1 MQKIGKLTY
10 PDTIEGILSKRSINQ
25 LFREFLGTRGG
36 VYMMDFC
43 EAKFNPEVL
52 YKTYLDEEADDA
64 LNLPS
69 KMFEAARALRGKWDH
84 PGWAKIVKLARVEM
98 IRLLSSNFQSD
109 FFSSEI
115 FQEYHLQQGGSL
127 ADFGVIP
134 EDKGDDNLPP
144 KFVRV
149 AERLGI
155 KNTEALRVYVI
166 ELERKGGEKMRA
178 AGEKMLRA
186 DGVRI
191 KIETVNE
198 VLFESGVAV
207 RPDIVQPET
216 LGAGGPQVT
225 LHKKALI
232 LCGFENLH
240 GQKPMERIQQM
251 VLSMHRKDKK
261 GAEVAYGK
269 LLKEEPKSSFLH
281 NTTILDLMK
290 TMKKRKAFEVLPS

>member
-10 PDTIEGILSKRSINQ
+10 PDTIEGVLSKRSINQ

-43 EAKFNPEVL
+43 QAKFNPEVL

-69 KMFEAARALRGKWDH
+69 KMFAAARALRGKWDH
-84 PGWAKIVKLARVEM
+84 PGWAKIVKLARIEM
-98 IRLLSSNFQSD
+98 LKLLRDNFLTD

-115 FQEYHLQQGGSL
+115 FQEYHLQQGGSP

-134 EDKGDDNLPP
+134 EDRGNDNLPP

-166 ELERKGGEKMRA
+166 ELERKGGEAVRA
-178 AGEKMLRA
+178 AGQKMLNA
-186 DGVRI
+186 DGVRL

-198 VLFESGVAV
+198 VLFENKLAA
-207 RPDIVQPET
+207 RPDIVQPEE
-216 LGAGGPQVT
+216 LGAGGPQVM

-232 LCGFENLH
+232 
-240 GQKPMERIQQM
+240 
-251 VLSMHRKDKK
+251 
-261 GAEVAYGK
+261 
-269 LLKEEPKSSFLH
+269 
-281 NTTILDLMK
+281 
-290 TMKKRKAFEVLPS
+290 